1 MCRDCIT
8 DWIGIKYLK
17 RLQTVETHRSFIY
30 SHDPLTLYIG
40 ANSAKRDIISPQE
53 IPYTT
58 VEGEI
63 YCGKVYNVEIL
74 VCTTENNTSK
84 VHSQNF
90 PWSYLIW
97 SRSSTSDKDSP
108 KLAVKCMF
116 FIRLLFMGKCFPS
129 GSRHDLPQH
138 VCWRPPSALKYRQHM
153 EKWWEAVCV
162 CMCVQNRLH
171 RTWEEDHVPGPGGW
185 SRVGSPATDCSTASV
200 FNNRFLLFL
209 GTRPFLTISW
219 EERSSSR
226 WGNEC
231 FGYLVTQKQWEK
243 CKQSLDRSLDPS
255 FHTWSLW
262 LLWRDKLCNVC
273 FSLDAFVTRSKAFT
287 EARS

>member
-1 MCRDCIT
+1 MIFHNMFVDVPR
-8 DWIGIKYLK
+8 
-17 RLQTVETHRSFIY
+17 
-30 SHDPLTLYIG
+30 
-40 ANSAKRDIISPQE
+40 
-53 IPYTT
+53 
-58 VEGEI
+58 
-63 YCGKVYNVEIL
+63 
-74 VCTTENNTSK
+74 
-84 VHSQNF
+84 VHS
-90 PWSYLIW
+90 
-97 SRSSTSDKDSP
+97 STDSTW
-108 KLAVKCMF
+108 KSGG
-116 FIRLLFMGKCFPS
+116 RLFVF
-129 GSRHDLPQH
+129 
-138 VCWRPPSALKYRQHM
+138 A
-153 EKWWEAVCV
+153 CV
-162 CMCVQNRLH
+162 C
-171 RTWEEDHVPGPGGW
+171 RTGCIEPEKKIMSLDRGGW